1 MKLSTKIIGY
11 CFFLVVF
18 LLLSYEFYLSK
29 SYYPA
34 TIGEFISSPAQHE
47 GTETEFTGPLINL
60 SETYFYMSVNQV
72 PLKVYF
78 SGQKSPKSG
87 QIYARVILN
96 RDLTA
101 TAIETHNMNYNYFK
115 YYVSAFG
122 FILFLLIFFKEWK
135 IKKLRFVENA

>member
-1 MKLSTKIIGY
+1 MS
-11 CFFLVVF
+11 
-18 LLLSYEFYLSK
+18 SLSK
-29 SYYPA
+29 Y
-34 TIGEFISSPAQHE
+34 E
-47 GTETEFTGPLINL
+47 GAETEFTGHLINL
-60 SETYFYMSVNQV
+60 SEDYFYMSVNQV

-87 QIYARVILN
+87 QIYAHIILN

-101 TAIETHNMNYNYFK
+101 TAIETHNMNYNYLK
-115 YYVSAFG
+115 YYVSALG